1 MSQKAERPTLSGQRI
16 KTRKR
21 DEKEKYDPIGFRDQ
35 LLQGLQDQ
43 TDVDQISRFL
53 DQAGG
58 KLDYRRYG
66 ETLFDI
72 LIAGGI
78 LAPGGSLV
86 QDADGNKPFS
96 TKACLFQQDDNTDA
110 IKSFAQVFVKLMRRY
125 KYLEKMF
132 EEEMKKIL
140 SFLKGFEESQ
150 RHRLAMATAFW
161 LAGSILPPACLI
173 NLLQEHLVKD
183 GIAIDFLLE
192 VFVTWKHERDIASLK
207 NALKKAGLDNRL
219 MEFFP
224 PNKRS
229 TEYFKSVFDEK
240 GLSDIVQFHN
250 LQAHAETKKQLQKE
264 LDRMIKDEENPK
276 QLATYI
282 RETMQ
287 RHGLEDKDVVTI
299 LWNAVMGSVEWNKK
313 EELVAEQAF
322 KHLKHYAPIF
332 AEFTGNSKAEL
343 ALLVKIQEYC
353 YDNMSFMKTF
363 HKIVL
368 LFYKTEVIGESVI
381 LHWYREGHSSKG
393 KSVFLEQMKRLVEW
407 LQNAEE
413 ESEEEDDED

>member
-1 MSQKAERPTLSGQRI
+1 
-16 KTRKR
+16 
-21 DEKEKYDPIGFRDQ
+21 
-35 LLQGLQDQ
+35 
-43 TDVDQISRFL
+43 ISKFL

-86 QDADGNKPFS
+86 QDADANKPVS
-96 TKACLFQQDDNTDA
+96 TKICLFHQNEDTDS
-110 IKSFAQVFVKLMRRY
+110 IRSFAQVFVKLMRRY

-140 SFLKGFEESQ
+140 VFLKGFEDAQ
-150 RHRLAMATAFW
+150 RHRLAKATAFW
-161 LAGSILPPACLI
+161 LASSTLPPTCLI

-183 GIAIDFLLE
+183 GIALEFLLE
-192 VFVTWKHERDIASLK
+192 VVCTWKQEKDITSLK
-207 NALKKAGLDNRL
+207 NALKKAGIDNRL

-229 TEYFKSVFDEK
+229 TDYFKSVFEEK
-240 GLSDIVQFHN
+240 GLLEIVAFHN
-250 LQAHAETKKQLQKE
+250 LQAHTETKKLMQKE
-264 LDRMIKDEENPK
+264 LDRMIKDEEAPK
-276 QLATYI
+276 QLTTYI
-282 RETMQ
+282 KDTM
-287 RHGLEDKDVVTI
+287 GKCNLEDKDVVTI

-322 KHLKHYAPIF
+322 KHLKHYAPMF
-332 AEFTGNSKAEL
+332 ADFTGNNAKAEL
-343 ALLVKIQEYC
+343 ALLIKIQEYC

-368 LFYKTEVIGESVI
+368 LLYKTDVLSENVI
-381 LHWYREGHSSKG
+381 LHWYREAHSPKG
-393 KSVFLEQMKRLVEW
+393 KSVFLEQTKRLVEW

-413 ESEEEDDED
+413 ESEDEEDDDE